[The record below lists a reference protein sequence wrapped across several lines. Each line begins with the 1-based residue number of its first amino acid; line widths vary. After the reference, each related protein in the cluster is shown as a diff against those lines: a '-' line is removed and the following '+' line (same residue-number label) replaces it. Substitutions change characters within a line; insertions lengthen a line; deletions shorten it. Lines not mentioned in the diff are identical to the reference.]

1 MIAKSTDYQI
11 TELGVLPTEWKVSKL
26 YDEIENVLDFRGRTP
41 KKLGMDWGNGNIA
54 ALSANNVRMGYIDFN
69 AECYLASE
77 ELYEKWMTKGDLKKG
92 DVLMTMEAPL
102 GKVAQVPDNNKYILS
117 QRVIA
122 FKSKA
127 TLLNV
132 YLKYYLMSD
141 LFQSML
147 EKNATGTTAKGIN
160 QKNLSKLEIIVPT
173 LNEQQKIAEILS
185 AADEQIEKTE
195 QLIEKNKELKKALM
209 QQLFTTGIGHSE
221 FKDTIMGE
229 IPESWKLANLEDIS
243 KFITKGSTPTTYGF
257 EWQDQ
262 GIFFFK
268 SDVVKNGKF
277 VYGDFKYIDENAHQ
291 HMLRS
296 QIQAG
301 DILMTIT
308 GNIGRVA
315 LVPEGIKRAN
325 INQHVARISVEN
337 PEVNPFFV
345 FYWLSQ
351 SKFIEYYNSIKT
363 GLAYPQISLKQVRE
377 TIVPVP
383 SMEEQKKIAEILTSV
398 DEQIDTYEK
407 EKEKQIELKKAL
419 MQQLLTG
426 KLRVAV

>member
-1 MIAKSTDYQI
+1 MSFLIKEAYKQSEFGLIPSDWYVSSFEEVTVEHKQGYYTKEAYADNGVRLLRITDLKNPKVLYENSPFLIVSDKEYDQFKVEPGDFLFARSGAIGRYGIVPSEIPPSIFASYLIRFKFDTTKVVREFLGLFYESDYGQNQI
-11 TELGVLPTEWKVSKL
+11 SK
-26 YDEIENVLDFRGRTP
+26 ITQGSS
-41 KKLGMDWGNGNIA
+41 NININ
-54 ALSANNVRMGYIDFN
+54 ANNI
-69 AECYLASE
+69 
-77 ELYEKWMTKGDLKKG
+77 KTLK
-92 DVLMTMEAPL
+92 LPL
-102 GKVAQVPDNNKYILS
+102 PSL
-117 QRVIA
+117 R
-122 FKSKA
+122 
-127 TLLNV
+127 
-132 YLKYYLMSD
+132 
-141 LFQSML
+141 
-147 EKNATGTTAKGIN
+147 
-160 QKNLSKLEIIVPT
+160 
-173 LNEQQKIAEILS
+173 EQQKIAAILS

-195 QLIEKNKELKKALM
+195 QLIEKTSELKKALM

-221 FKDTIMGE
+221 FKDTIMGKT
-229 IPESWKLANLEDIS
+229 PESWKLTILEDIS

-257 EWQDQ
+257 DWQDQ

-315 LVPEGIKRAN
+315 LVPTEIKRAN

-337 PEVNPFFV
+337 PELNPLFV

-377 TIVPVP
+377 TIVPIP
-383 SMEEQKKIAEILTSV
+383 SMEEQKKIAEILNSV
-398 DEQIDTYEK
+398 DGQIDTYEK

-426 KLRVAV
+426 KLRVTV